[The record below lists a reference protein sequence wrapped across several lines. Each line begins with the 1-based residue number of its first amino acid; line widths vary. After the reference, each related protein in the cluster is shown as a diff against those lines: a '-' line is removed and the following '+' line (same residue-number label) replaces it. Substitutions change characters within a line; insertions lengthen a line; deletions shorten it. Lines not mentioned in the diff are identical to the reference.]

1 MVTEK
6 NIKVLTVN
14 LADAKA
20 IGQNI
25 KAIVEGKYLVLVID
39 TTVNLGASKSG
50 KMNAVAQTG
59 GFADFGKMKGNIYI
73 GTKNQSSTRNAHD
86 DDDES

>member
-6 NIKVLTVN
+6 STKVITVN
-14 LADAKA
+14 LANAEA

-25 KAIVEGKYLVLVID
+25 KAVVEGKYLILVVD
-39 TTVNLGASKSG
+39 TTVDLGASKSG

-59 GFADFGKMKGNIYI
+59 GFTALPGELKGNIYI
-73 GTKNQSSTRNAHD
+73 GIRN
-86 DDDES
+86 